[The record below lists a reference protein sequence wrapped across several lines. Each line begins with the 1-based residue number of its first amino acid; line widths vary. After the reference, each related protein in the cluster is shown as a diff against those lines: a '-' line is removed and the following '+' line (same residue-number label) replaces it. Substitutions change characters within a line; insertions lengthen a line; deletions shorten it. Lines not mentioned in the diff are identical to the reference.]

1 VSLLALAGIVF
12 TFVQRLFP
20 ELFNSV
26 GLRPVPG
33 FATIVIA
40 ILFLGG
46 VQLTCLGILGEYL
59 GRIFDEVKRR
69 PQWVFR
75 DNVGLQGRIPPP

>member
-1 VSLLALAGIVF
+1 MFENELQTRAAICGAGVLLGAVMVLAHLPLLLLIV
-12 TFVQRLFP
+12 P
-20 ELFNSV
+20 
-26 GLRPVPG
+26 
-33 FATIVIA
+33 IA

-75 DNVGLQGRIPPP
+75 DNVGLQ